1 MFHAMAST
9 FTRLLWPARCA
20 ACSAISD
27 ETEAF
32 CSACNDEVLPLDDA
46 CVGCALPRETAGAT
60 CAVCRVRPFPFQRA
74 RAAFIYGG
82 AVADAIIRFKHGHH
96 IARARLLGGYL
107 VPVLEWALDHRVDC
121 ILPVP
126 LHPRRLRQRGFNQA
140 LELLRAAD
148 HLRRRAGQRTSL
160 PFDADVLVR
169 HRDTPPLGHLP
180 PLGRRHRVA
189 DAFAVR
195 HTAKV
200 KGHRVL
206 LVDDVMTTG
215 ATLAECSQTL
225 LQAGATEVWV
235 AALARA
241 V

>member
-1 MFHAMAST
+1 MAST
-9 FTRLLWPARCA
+9 LTRLLWPARCA
-20 ACSAISD
+20 ACAAVSD

-32 CSACNDEVLPLDDA
+32 CPACSEEVLPLENA
-46 CVGCALPRETAGAT
+46 CVGCALPRDSAGAL
-60 CAVCRVRPFPFQRA
+60 CGACRSRPFPFQRA
-74 RAAFIYGG
+74 RAAFVYGG
-82 AVADAIIRFKHGHH
+82 AVADAIVRFKHGRHLG
-96 IARARLLGGYL
+96 RARLLGGYL
-107 VPVLEWALDHRVDC
+107 VPLLDWALEHRVTR

-126 LHPRRLRQRGFNQA
+126 LHPRRLRQRGFNQS

-148 HLRRRAGQRTSL
+148 RLRRRAGQRSSL
-160 PFDADVLVR
+160 PFDADALVR
-169 HRDTPPLGHLP
+169 KRDTPPLGHLP

-195 HTAKV
+195 DAKKV
-200 KGHRVL
+200 VRQRIL

-215 ATLAECSQTL
+215 ATLAECAETL
-225 LQAGATEVWV
+225 LRAGAAEVWV